1 MVSWAPTVTRSN
13 AATRWQTG
21 YSSRLLVTDAVVVTG
36 SVLLAQ
42 SVRFGTGPLN
52 DLGEHSKT
60 FWSAALALLWLAAL
74 SIFQT
79 RAPKVLGIG
88 LDEYR
93 GVVSATFWIFGVV
106 AIAAL
111 LLRLEP
117 SRAYLAVALPVG
129 TVALLTTRWL
139 WRGYMVRRRAEGGC
153 QTKMLVMGDRT
164 AVTELV
170 RELSISNDHF
180 YEVAAV
186 AIYGHT
192 GTDDVL
198 EVEGHRIPIVGDE
211 RDAVESVT
219 RFGVHTV
226 ALTGAER
233 FDGRGIRDLLWE
245 LEAHDVDLV
254 VSPTNSR
261 LVLQP
266 LPGYPLLQVE
276 RPHYKEAK
284 RFHKRSFDIIFATFA
299 LLLASPLLILAALAI
314 KMTSRGPVFYAAD
327 RVGMDGRQ
335 FTMYKLRT
343 MVDNADA
350 MLSDLA
356 TRNESDGGVLFKI
369 RQDPRI
375 TPVGKILRRFSIDEI
390 PQFINVVKGDMSVVG
405 PRPPLQ
411 REVLTYKGEVRRRLL
426 VRPGITGLWQISGRS
441 DLTWDE
447 SVRLDLSYVE
457 NWSMGTDLVII
468 LKTVR
473 AVLGHD
479 GAY

>member
-1 MVSWAPTVTRSN
+1 MVTKAPALSLSG
-13 AATRWQTG
+13 AAVRWQAG
-21 YSSRLLVTDAVVVTG
+21 YSMRLLATDAAVVIT

-42 SVRFGTGPLN
+42 SVRFGTGPLD
-52 DLGEHSKT
+52 DLGEQSKT
-60 FWSAALALLWLAAL
+60 LSSAALALLWLVAL

-93 GVVSATFWIFGVV
+93 SVVSATFWLFGVI

-111 LLRLEP
+111 LFKFEP
-117 SRAYLAVALPVG
+117 SRTYLAVALPVG
-129 TVALLTTRWL
+129 TVGLLTTRWL
-139 WRGYMVRRRAEGGC
+139 WRGYMIRRRAGGGC
-153 QTKMLVMGDRT
+153 QTQMLVMGDRS

-170 RELSISNDHF
+170 RELSTSDDHF

-186 AIYGHT
+186 AIYGHS
-192 GTDDVL
+192 GADDLL
-198 EVEGHRIPIVGDE
+198 EVDGLRIPIVGNE
-211 RDAVESVT
+211 RHAVESVT
-219 RFGVHTV
+219 RFGIHTV

-284 RFHKRSFDIIFATFA
+284 RFHKRSFDILFATLA
-299 LLLASPLLILAALAI
+299 LLVASPILLLAALAI
-314 KMTSRGPVFYAAD
+314 KLTSRGPVFYAAD
-327 RVGMDGRQ
+327 RVGIDGRQ

-343 MVDNADA
+343 MVENAEA
-350 MLSDLA
+350 MLVDLTA
-356 TRNESDGGVLFKI
+356 HNESDGGVLFKI

-411 REVLTYKGEVRRRLL
+411 REVLTYEGEVRRRLL